1 MSRINFYFKKNFI
14 MKKLLFITMLSF
26 LLFSCNASFI
36 GGFIQGVN
44 SGMSTPSE
52 KSSVDLKKDKKFEE

>member
-1 MSRINFYFKKNFI
+1 

-44 SGMSTPSE
+44 SGMSTTSE